1 MPRMLLSILLLL
13 PLLPRVSAL
22 ADDTG
27 SIRIKADAG
36 EAEVFL
42 DGKGVGKSPLTL
54 TGVTPGAHQ
63 VTLTRPGYED
73 HEQQVQVA
81 PGATAKVF
89 VMMKALRAELPKF
102 PVQYY
107 ALHQHAAG
115 ACNGILTVTAEA
127 LDYKSSDGKDVFH
140 IPIDDIKSLSRS
152 MGTAWWT
159 SSPLSTPGEYAG
171 CRLEIPGRSLGFFAY
186 EQDPGAPAGP
196 IENRAKFRQA
206 EKTKEL
212 FELVYR
218 LWMDSLPRRQ
228 KTAAK

>member
-1 MPRMLLSILLLL
+1 MPRILLAIVLLL
-13 PLLPRVSAL
+13 PLVPAAS
-22 ADDTG
+22 DDTG
-27 SIRIKADAG
+27 TIRIKADAG

-42 DGKGVGKSPLTL
+42 DGKRVGKSPLTL
-54 TGVTPGAHQ
+54 TGVATGAHQ

-73 HEQQVQVA
+73 HEQQVQIA

-89 VMMKALRAELPKF
+89 VMMKALRTELPKF

-115 ACNGILTVTAEA
+115 ACSGILTVTAEA

-159 SSPLSTPGEYAG
+159 SSPLKTPGEFSG

-196 IENRAKFRQA
+196 IENKAKFRQA

-212 FELVYR
+212 FELIYR
-218 LWMDSLPRRQ
+218 LWMDSMERRQ